1 MHPETPFLALSLLLQ
16 LLYARYLQLRLRRH
30 LPTPA
35 FLAVSLFLAFQVL
48 LVLLNLLI
56 QQFEA
61 GWISKELW
69 YLDFERN
76 IPSALSVLQLMLLAC
91 LAAGIALQGKR
102 LPRPER
108 FFWFGLGVVV
118 AVTGL
123 EESTLLPSDGPQIAL
138 YVPGVLLLLPA
149 AWSMLPGRTPDQSL
163 HLRLLLTGLALAAA
177 GAFVLDKMPHP
188 CIPLCLTS
196 RPLEESLEMLG
207 VLIAGSGLAI
217 CLARLT
223 APGQEKRVL
232 LRGLMTLG
240 VLVLVTMIVYVL

>member
-16 LLYARYLQLRLRRH
+16 LLYARYLQRRLRRH

-35 FLAVSLFLAFQVL
+35 FLAISLALAFQVL

-61 GWISKELW
+61 GWVSKELW

-76 IPSALSVLQLMLLAC
+76 VPSALSVLQLMLLAC
-91 LAAGIALQGKR
+91 LAAGIAFQGKR

-108 FFWFGLGVVV
+108 IFWLGLGVIV

-123 EESTLLPSDGPQIAL
+123 EESTLLPDGPQAAL

-149 AWSMLPGRTPDQSL
+149 ALSMLRGRTPDQSL

-177 GAFVLDKMPHP
+177 SAFVLDMVPHP

-223 APGQEKRVL
+223 APGQENRVL

-240 VLVLVTMIVYVL
+240 VLFLVTLIVYVL